1 MTATTFETT
10 TSMPVLQTEQLRE
23 SQVTLMLVQLL
34 FASFLTVFIGLFI
47 NPIMSIVAAI
57 LTAIITPLLAISN
70 MAKDAN

>member
-1 MTATTFETT
+1 
-10 TSMPVLQTEQLRE
+10 MPVFQTEQLRE
-23 SQVTLMLVQLL
+23 GQFTLMLVQLL